1 MTLVIDAS
9 VALAA
14 VIPDEQSAW
23 AEEVVSV
30 VARTGARAPML
41 WELEVVSGLRSA
53 ELRGRISA
61 RDADAALTLLSR
73 LPIRLEQPS
82 AQAVLRL
89 SREHALSAY
98 DAAYLAV
105 AVRHAVPLASHDR
118 ALLAAAQAEGI
129 DTPSAC

>member
-30 VARTGARAPML
+30 VARMGARAPML

-61 RDADAALTLLSR
+61 GDADAALTLLSR

-105 AVRHAVPLASHDR
+105 AVRHGVPLASHDR
-118 ALLAAAQAEGI
+118 ALEAAARAEGLGV
-129 DTPSAC
+129 

>member
-9 VALAA
+9 VALAL

-23 AEEVVSV
+23 AEEVMSV

-41 WELEVVSGLRSA
+41 WDYEVVSGLRSA

-61 RDADAALTLLSR
+61 GDADAALALLSR

-82 AQAVLRL
+82 AQSLIRL
-89 SREHALSAY
+89 SRDHGLTTY

-105 AVRHAVPLASHDR
+105 AVRHGLPVATHDH
-118 ALLAAAQAEGI
+118 ALRSAALAEGV
-129 DTPSAC
+129 AL

>member
-9 VALAA
+9 VALAV

-30 VARTGARAPML
+30 VARMGARAPML

-61 RDADAALTLLSR
+61 GDA
-73 LPIRLEQPS
+73 
-82 AQAVLRL
+82 
-89 SREHALSAY
+89 

-118 ALLAAAQAEGI
+118 ALVAAAQAEGI